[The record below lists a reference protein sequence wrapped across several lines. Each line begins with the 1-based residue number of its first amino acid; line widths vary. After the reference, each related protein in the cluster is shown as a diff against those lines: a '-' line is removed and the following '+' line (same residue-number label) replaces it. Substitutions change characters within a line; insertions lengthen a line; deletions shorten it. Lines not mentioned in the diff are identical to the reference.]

1 MIKYSKPLEQINNG
15 KGKEQTLLI
24 NIPKWIEY
32 EETHTDKSY
41 YIDNYGQVVSVVLT
55 FSWI

>member
-24 NIPKWIEY
+24 NAPKLIEY
-32 EETHTDKSY
+32 EETHTERGITQILWTGHNCRIY
-41 YIDNYGQVVSVVLT
+41 
-55 FSWI
+55 